1 MKKYLNIELKNLS
14 KIKYKYIGKIR
25 NKLFMIVLMSITY
38 RMWVNLGKMRM
49 GMRMGMGMR
58 LGQGLVEII
67 LRIFKQSILVEM
79 LSKFMS
85 RLKYLVRR
93 IKH

>member
-1 MKKYLNIELKNLS
+1 MKKYLNIELKKLS

-58 LGQGLVEII
+58 LDLGLVEII

>member
-25 NKLFMIVLMSITY
+25 NKLFMIVLMNITF
-38 RMWVNLGKMRM
+38 RMWVSLGKISM

-58 LGQGLVEII
+58 
-67 LRIFKQSILVEM
+67 
-79 LSKFMS
+79 
-85 RLKYLVRR
+85 
-93 IKH
+93 